1 MLRKVYLEGEI
12 ADRFGSEFEIEANS
26 FADVMSCLNANF
38 DDFRQYIT
46 ECYEKGIG
54 FVCQINGKGIQKEE
68 ELLLNYKEG
77 DMIISAMPM
86 GSKGGIGKIIAA
98 VVIAVILMTPGLRE
112 AFLLGS
118 GPGAAAATL
127 TGFGK
132 FMAMVAINLAM
143 TGLQEMMA
151 PDPSVDDSVQQDE
164 SYLFQ
169 GAGQTILEGDPV
181 PVLYGE
187 LRIPGRPISF
197 GIKNENRGF
206 TDIAQPA
213 SDSVEPYDPGGY
225 SSSGG
230 DAAPDHTKDPN
241 NSQDLIDWVGS

>member
-12 ADRFGSEFEIEANS
+12 ADRFGSEFEIEADS

-54 FVCQINGKGIQKEE
+54 FICQVNGKGIQKEE

-77 DMIISAMPM
+77 DMIISAAPM

-112 AFLLGS
+112 TFLLYS
-118 GPGAAAATL
+118 AEAAAL
-127 TGFGK
+127 TTFGK
-132 FMAMVAINLAM
+132 VVAMVAINLAM

-187 LRIPGRPISF
+187 LRVPGRPVSF
-197 GIKNENRGF
+197 AIRNENRGF
-206 TDIAQPA
+206 IDIAQPA
-213 SDSVEPYDPGGY
+213 SDSVEPYDTGGY

-241 NSQDLIDWVGS
+241 NSQDLVDWVGS